1 MSLSGLLKGCGE
13 RERAF
18 QEMLRSFLPEPKQFY
33 TASGH
38 KAFSKE
44 YQLRAPAAQALERR
58 DVAFVGTA
66 FTNLAEVMV
75 ARAVERGKRV
85 VLSFPLA
92 FKGLELATEKL
103 GSAEVLKQQLKDFF
117 TASVLKV
124 ERFVKGGESIEKIL
138 PACYYLSK
146 LEQLS
151 GLYQDVWPKNIPA
164 YLKAREQRELVADL
178 ERLCGV
184 FNHVFIQ
191 SGLAGGKS
199 RAVFRPSLG
208 RLSDEL
214 GGAGVSFYLD
224 GTLYYMKTSQ
234 TYGYR
239 WREIAQAVSGYLL
252 YLLDCGQ
259 ARPTHALGELRV
271 ERLAFYQARFGEIE
285 YLDLSRLDSLA
296 IETAAQNLKAFF
308 TK

>member
-124 ERFVKGGESIEKIL
+124 ERFVKG
-138 PACYYLSK
+138 
-146 LEQLS
+146 
-151 GLYQDVWPKNIPA
+151 
-164 YLKAREQRELVADL
+164 
-178 ERLCGV
+178 ER
-184 FNHVFIQ
+184 
-191 SGLAGGKS
+191 A
-199 RAVFRPSLG
+199 
-208 RLSDEL
+208 
-214 GGAGVSFYLD
+214 
-224 GTLYYMKTSQ
+224 
-234 TYGYR
+234 
-239 WREIAQAVSGYLL
+239 
-252 YLLDCGQ
+252 
-259 ARPTHALGELRV
+259 
-271 ERLAFYQARFGEIE
+271 
-285 YLDLSRLDSLA
+285 
-296 IETAAQNLKAFF
+296 
-308 TK
+308 

>member
-18 QEMLRSFLPEPKQFY
+18 QEILRSFLPEPKQFY

-75 ARAVERGKRV
+75 ARAVERGKRA

-103 GSAEVLKQQLKDFF
+103 GSAEVVKQQLKDFF

-191 SGLAGGKS
+191 SGLAGGEKQGGVQAKP
-199 RAVFRPSLG
+199 RSLVG
-208 RLSDEL
+208 RT
-214 GGAGVSFYLD
+214 GRG
-224 GTLYYMKTSQ
+224 
-234 TYGYR
+234 R
-239 WREIAQAVSGYLL
+239 
-252 YLLDCGQ
+252 
-259 ARPTHALGELRV
+259 GELLPGRDTLLHENLPDIRV
-271 ERLAFYQARFGEIE
+271 SLAGDCAGCERLFALFAGLWASPAYACPWGAPRGKTGLLPGPFW
-285 YLDLSRLDSLA
+285 R
-296 IETAAQNLKAFF
+296 N
-308 TK
+308 